1 MIILNVNKI
10 AKDYGFGELIKDI
23 SFTLNEGEKVAV
35 VGENGS
41 GKSTLLKMI
50 AGIESCKS
58 GSISTKK
65 DCVIEYLEQGDKS
78 DNTKGICINILNSAF
93 SHLDAM
99 QQELLNYEQLM
110 CVEQDVEKLD
120 VLIRRYSHLQ
130 EQFIHLGGYD
140 IENQII

>member
-10 AKDYGFGELIKDI
+10 SKDYGFGELLKDI
-23 SFTLNEGEKVAV
+23 SFTLNEGEKVAI

-65 DCVIEYLEQGDKS
+65 DSVIEYLEQGDKA
-78 DNTKGICINILNSAF
+78 DNTKGICIDILNSAF
-93 SHLDAM
+93 EYLQPM

-110 CVEQDVEKLD
+110 CKETDDEKLD
-120 VLIRRYSHLQ
+120 TLIRRYSHLQ
-130 EQFIHLGGYD
+130 EQFPG
-140 IENQII
+140 ESKS